1 MVPMF
6 HHQGYLFNDIV
17 QNASGRLMAQNPTWR
32 LVSQAKPSD
41 LPAVADYLADCVEGD
56 HAHVKLKALFVI
68 KTLAYRIPPFQQAM
82 QAKLMVRLQRFGDEP
97 YRLVREA
104 ADGALEALAGNEF
117 YHEEYRLLSQRIV
130 GFGNY
135 EPPEAGIK
143 SAWNRCWECG
153 VAKVMGEMGSRRVA
167 QRMASVVDL
176 SQCWTARLMV
186 PIPSPAELEASF
198 VEWVVVWGGI
208 GDVDSDRGMGIA
220 EASAEQEECEEET
233 GWDDLVC
240 TQQLAVGSTLI
251 SHDVQMDSVLTGFH
265 WRQESTWAGD
275 AAVGDFPIVA
285 MELPPHAVL
294 FDASTWQQWDAME
307 AASKEA
313 YRSEEGEAPE
323 VLKHRKF
330 TAEMLSNPLWFPWE
344 SLIGIPHSDVAAVL
358 ALQASAFL
366 IRDGLCWLAAALLLQ
381 NGELLATTVF
391 VHNSFKPI
399 QFRSMETSA
408 SLRAK
413 SWEELRRL
421 EPGFAEA
428 MARRASSHWG
438 RTEEAEAAKP
448 KPIIG
453 ARRIAGRQI
462 PGGWTSASFL
472 AGLEGREGGGLCHYP
487 EFQSVLARLEDFA
500 SPGNTSY
507 DLVSLGYAAVQ
518 EVYEEEVVEADED
531 ESVLAGNLY
540 KGSERALAE

>member
-1 MVPMF
+1 M
-6 HHQGYLFNDIV
+6 
-17 QNASGRLMAQNPTWR
+17 
-32 LVSQAKPSD
+32 
-41 LPAVADYLADCVEGD
+41 
-56 HAHVKLKALFVI
+56 
-68 KTLAYRIPPFQQAM
+68 
-82 QAKLMVRLQRFGDEP
+82 
-97 YRLVREA
+97 
-104 ADGALEALAGNEF
+104 
-117 YHEEYRLLSQRIV
+117 
-130 GFGNY
+130 
-135 EPPEAGIK
+135 
-143 SAWNRCWECG
+143 
-153 VAKVMGEMGSRRVA
+153 
-167 QRMASVVDL
+167 
-176 SQCWTARLMV
+176 
-186 PIPSPAELEASF
+186 
-198 VEWVVVWGGI
+198 
-208 GDVDSDRGMGIA
+208 
-220 EASAEQEECEEET
+220 
-233 GWDDLVC
+233 
-240 TQQLAVGSTLI
+240 
-251 SHDVQMDSVLTGFH
+251 
-265 WRQESTWAGD
+265 
-275 AAVGDFPIVA
+275 A

-472 AGLEGREGGGLCHYP
+472 AGLEGREGGGG
-487 EFQSVLARLEDFA
+487 VL
-500 SPGNTSY
+500 
-507 DLVSLGYAAVQ
+507 
-518 EVYEEEVVEADED
+518 
-531 ESVLAGNLY
+531 
-540 KGSERALAE
+540 

>member
-1 MVPMF
+1 
-6 HHQGYLFNDIV
+6 
-17 QNASGRLMAQNPTWR
+17 
-32 LVSQAKPSD
+32 
-41 LPAVADYLADCVEGD
+41 
-56 HAHVKLKALFVI
+56 
-68 KTLAYRIPPFQQAM
+68 
-82 QAKLMVRLQRFGDEP
+82 
-97 YRLVREA
+97 
-104 ADGALEALAGNEF
+104 
-117 YHEEYRLLSQRIV
+117 
-130 GFGNY
+130 
-135 EPPEAGIK
+135 
-143 SAWNRCWECG
+143 
-153 VAKVMGEMGSRRVA
+153 
-167 QRMASVVDL
+167 
-176 SQCWTARLMV
+176 
-186 PIPSPAELEASF
+186 
-198 VEWVVVWGGI
+198 
-208 GDVDSDRGMGIA
+208 
-220 EASAEQEECEEET
+220 
-233 GWDDLVC
+233 
-240 TQQLAVGSTLI
+240 
-251 SHDVQMDSVLTGFH
+251 
-265 WRQESTWAGD
+265 
-275 AAVGDFPIVA
+275 
-285 MELPPHAVL
+285 
-294 FDASTWQQWDAME
+294 

-344 SLIGIPHSDVAAVL
+344 SLIGIPHSDVTAVL

-366 IRDGLCWLAAALLLQ
+366 IRDGLCWLAAVLLLQ

-421 EPGFAEA
+421 EPGFVEA

-472 AGLEGREGGGLCHYP
+472 QAWRAEMGEKESFNPEDVQGLQAWPAMPFASPLRPAPRDLLKACDEAAEHLAKWYECVREVHQVCGDPDRPWTFGKGMGKGKGTPSCQQSFGDALMELRSRLCHYP
-487 EFQSVLARLEDFA
+487 EFQSVLASLEDFA

-507 DLVSLGYAAVQ
+507 DLVFLGYAAVQ
-518 EVYEEEVVEADED
+518 DYVVD
-531 ESVLAGNLY
+531 SVFGPSHEIMYDAWVA
-540 KGSERALAE
+540 ERAKQADTTGADAASKVEPNLTSQSTRHVSMRAV